1 MLFQARLATVG
12 CRDMPRSEMN
22 LGGGTDPLL
31 TEADVGGREA
41 KKEVLGGFCMWLEHL
56 GQ

>member
-31 TEADVGGREA
+31 TEADVGGE
-41 KKEVLGGFCMWLEHL
+41 GGEKRSPGGLLHVA
-56 GQ
+56 